1 MKKVLNVTY
10 HSSDLFAPV
19 LATSLA
25 SLFEN
30 NKSFDEIHV
39 YIFEYP
45 MNADSKSKLNA
56 LADKYGRNLHYIL
69 MPDINKIENLGLA
82 EVKHAGWFFY
92 SYMKLY
98 LDNLLPESVE
108 KVLYLDS
115 DILVVG
121 DLTELWEMD
130 LKGYVAAGVIDCLGE
145 KYYDVLG
152 LSKNSYYC
160 NSGMILENLK
170 AWREKKIGD
179 RVREYCKKNG
189 GYVFFMEQ
197 TAFNA
202 AVQGDILILHPKYNM
217 YTMMELITYKELMK
231 LRKVQRYYSKEEID
245 EAVANPV
252 IIHLTNTFMI
262 PNRAWYEGSRH
273 PRTAEYLKY
282 KALTPWKDEPGFPD
296 KRTGKQKFIQFWVDH
311 LPKSLVISIASHMYN
326 NGRINKISKDIETA
340 KSNYDCDVK
349 KDS

>member
-19 LATSLA
+19 LATSVA
-25 SLFEN
+25 SLLEN

-45 MNADSKSKLNA
+45 MNDESKSKLNS

-69 MPDINKIENLGLA
+69 MPDINKDENLGLA

-98 LDNLLPESVE
+98 LDDLLPESVD

-115 DILVVG
+115 DILVVD

-130 LKGYVAAGVIDCLGE
+130 LQGHVGASVIDCLGE
-145 KYYDVLG
+145 KYYELLG
-152 LSKNSYYC
+152 LDKNAYYC
-160 NSGMILENLK
+160 NSGMILEDLK

-179 RVREYCKKNG
+179 KVREYCKKNG

-197 TAFNA
+197 TAFNGGT
-202 AVQGDILILHPKYNM
+202 QGDLLILHPKYNM
-217 YTMMELITYKELMK
+217 YTMMEFISYEELMK
-231 LRKVQRYYSKEEID
+231 LRKVERYYTKEEIQ
-245 EAVANPV
+245 EAVAHPA
-252 IIHLTNTFMI
+252 IIHLTNTFML
-262 PNRAWYEGSRH
+262 PNRAWFEGSKH
-273 PRTAEYLKY
+273 PRTKEYLKY

-296 KRTGKQKFIQFWVDH
+296 KRTGKQKFIQVWVDH
-311 LPKSLVISIASHMYN
+311 LPRPLVLSIASRFYN
-326 NGRINKISKDIETA
+326 KNRVKRISKNIEEA
-340 KSNYDCDVK
+340 RANYENETN
-349 KDS
+349 